1 MGGQGVDFLLR
12 VGQTDNRATL
22 EVDLFLK
29 KHRLLVYTAE
39 STCCS
44 RYDERTELT
53 INLVDASV
61 ENLMH
66 RASSLVTGIIN
77 LNLEDIASAR
87 ATVSKG
93 IICINCHTVYEAF
106 IVAQLAVHIG

>member
-1 MGGQGVDFLLR
+1 M
-12 VGQTDNRATL
+12 
-22 EVDLFLK
+22 
-29 KHRLLVYTAE
+29 
-39 STCCS
+39 
-44 RYDERTELT
+44 
-53 INLVDASV
+53 

-66 RASSLVTGIIN
+66 GASSLVAGVIN

-93 IICINCHTVYEAF
+93 IICINCHAVNEAF